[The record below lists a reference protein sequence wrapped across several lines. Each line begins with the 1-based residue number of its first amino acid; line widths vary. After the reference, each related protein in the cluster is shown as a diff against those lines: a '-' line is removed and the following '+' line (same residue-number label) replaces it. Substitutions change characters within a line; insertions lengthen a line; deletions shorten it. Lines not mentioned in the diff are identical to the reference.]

1 MTVEAL
7 ARTSSL
13 TLSPDRPDP
22 TCRPVVWF
30 IDRPR
35 AHCCTSIG
43 LNRFSFFL
51 YWQGGDLWRLF
62 TRPQRWGIRGCFTSC
77 GKIKL
82 SGTSKA
88 TQSQSEGSG
97 EIKVRLFK
105 GSQLLG
111 GRIIRQQHKHP
122 RIEGQAQTTPREA
135 RAPDRSRRYD
145 KTAGQRREGRAYIQ
159 VEGTTRHRW
168 KTSGPA
174 SHRRETG
181 TSLIRSNQQQNS
193 LQVISRKMPVR
204 CCQCCKLNVCL
215 KILLEVPLNTTPPP
229 K

>member
-13 TLSPDRPDP
+13 TLSTDRPDP

-35 AHCCTSIG
+35 THCCTFIG

-51 YWQGGDLWRLF
+51 YWQDGDLWRLF
-62 TRPQRWGIRGCFTSC
+62 TRPQLRGIRGCFTSC

-97 EIKVRLFK
+97 EIKARLYK

-111 GRIIRQQHKHP
+111 GRIIRQQYKHP
-122 RIEGQAQTTPREA
+122 RFEGQAQTTPGEA
-135 RAPDRSRRYD
+135 GVPDRSRRYD
-145 KTAGQRREGRAYIQ
+145 KTARQRREGTAYIQ
-159 VEGTTRHRW
+159 VEGGNETQVENIRTGVTRAGNRN
-168 KTSGPA
+168 KPDQIKSTARQPG
-174 SHRRETG
+174 G
-181 TSLIRSNQQQNS
+181 N
-193 LQVISRKMPVR
+193 
-204 CCQCCKLNVCL
+204 
-215 KILLEVPLNTTPPP
+215 
-229 K
+229 